1 MKQYLFIFIFIV
13 LYSCGNRNV
22 NIYESFDSNEKI
34 THKIGYDNSKY
45 LMGLPGKMAVIDSL
59 LTIIDYKSENLFHI
73 FDINTNN
80 YLGNYGS
87 KGSGPNEFLHPYSI
101 DYNSSNSFLM
111 YDASNFTLYKVYLDS
126 IAQGKLYSEV
136 DFHSSTFGDVYV
148 LPTKFSTYVSFGL
161 YKTNMFKIMDSKDEN
176 IGYFCDFPL
185 EDEVASKTIDNRN
198 LALAYQGKMISNSK
212 NDKFAYISFYATIVG
227 FYDVYVDRIE
237 NNKLYAYDYPNFSI
251 NNDGGSFSSPINKDG
266 ICAFLDLYGTEKY
279 VYTLYSGQIISQSK
293 EEAFRGKDVFV
304 YDWEGNPAM
313 HYVLDIP
320 ISSIAITKDNK
331 KMFAIAYNPEP
342 ELVMFDLSL

>member
-1 MKQYLFIFIFIV
+1 MKQNLFIFIFIDIS
-13 LYSCGNRNV
+13 SCASINDNK
-22 NIYESFDSNEKI
+22 NESFDSNEKI

-101 DYNSSNSFLM
+101 DYN
-111 YDASNFTLYKVYLDS
+111 
-126 IAQGKLYSEV
+126 SEV

-266 ICAFLDLYGTEKY
+266 ICAFLDVYGTEKY

-293 EEAFRGKDVFV
+293 EEAFRGKDAFV